1 MTTLEQNLQELVEIL
16 EQIDMALEDIKD
28 LGDIE

>member
-1 MTTLEQNLQELVEIL
+1 MTTLEQNLQELKEIL